1 MNKNKPIDK
10 ENIKALLGNIPL
22 KSRLRTLNYM
32 MIQAYLTDIGYIP
45 DGYWTDEKEKKYA
58 KSISKFVTKL
68 TKAQLDE
75 IKK

>member
-1 MNKNKPIDK
+1 MNKNKPIIE

-22 KSRLRTLNYM
+22 KSRLLTLNYM

-45 DGYWTDEKEKKYA
+45 DGYWTDEKEKKYGKSLNKFA
-58 KSISKFVTKL
+58 KKL